1 MQRLAIFAV
10 AATVIALIGFFNHNA
25 YALDDTTTAVTPSPS
40 SVNSGAHI
48 TFTVIVADYST
59 PINTPGGNVTWSDG
73 SSGTFNPTFC
83 TLSSGSCTTS
93 YTPSANSPTSL
104 TITANYAGD
113 SAHSASFATSSLTVI
128 HSTTTKVTP
137 NPATLSSG
145 SLACTVKVNDTSG
158 SPTTPITTVAWSDG
172 GLGGSFNPTS
182 CTLSSGSCQT
192 SYIASTNS
200 PSSVTITANYAGD
213 STHSTS
219 SGTSSLTVNQI
230 HATTTTVTPNPSSV
244 NSGSQITFTVTV
256 SDSHLSPTTPTG
268 NVTWSSGNAGGTFSR
283 TSCPLSSASCTTAY
297 TAATNSPSSVTITAT
312 YAGDSAHS
320 GSAGISS
327 LSVNVLHRTT
337 TTIKPNPATL
347 PNNGIITFV
356 VKVNDSSGSPTTP
369 LGTVSWKDGNT
380 GGTFNATSCT
390 LSSGA
395 CVSKYTASGNPPHVI
410 TINATYSGDATHM
423 SSSAASQLSTNVFH
437 GTTTTV
443 TPSSATLT
451 KGSSVVFTATVAD
464 TLNSSATLIGLVSWS
479 DYNTGGT
486 FTEGGCALAANHCS
500 ITYVPPTNPSGSIT
514 IVASY
519 AGDSYHSGSSGVSSL
534 SVATTPPPFTTP
546 PPSSTPPPFTTPPPS
561 TPPATGQN
569 NSQGNTV
576 PEFPVALIVL
586 LTAFASLIAFYRI
599 KPAKI

>member
-1 MQRLAIFAV
+1 MKRLVIFAV

-25 YALDDTTTAVTPSPS
+25 YALDTTSVAVTPNPFT
-40 SVNSGAHI
+40 VNSGGQVTYAV
-48 TFTVIVADYST
+48 TVTNTNGTTT
-59 PINTPGGNVTWSDG
+59 PTGAVIWNDG
-73 SSGTFNPTFC
+73 SSGTFNPPSC
-83 TLSSGSCTTS
+83 NLSSGSCTTS
-93 YTPSANSPTSL
+93 YTASTSSPT
-104 TITANYAGD
+104 
-113 SAHSASFATSSLTVI
+113 
-128 HSTTTKVTP
+128 
-137 NPATLSSG
+137 
-145 SLACTVKVNDTSG
+145 
-158 SPTTPITTVAWSDG
+158 
-172 GLGGSFNPTS
+172 
-182 CTLSSGSCQT
+182 
-192 SYIASTNS
+192 
-200 PSSVTITANYAGD
+200 VTITASYVGD
-213 STHSTS
+213 STHSVS

-230 HATTTTVTPNPSSV
+230 HSTTTTVTPNPSSV
-244 NSGSQITFTVTV
+244 NSGSQITFTVAV
-256 SDSHLSPTTPTG
+256 ADNHLSPTTPTG
-268 NVTWSSGNAGGTFSR
+268 NVTWSSGSAGGTFSR
-283 TSCPLSSASCTTAY
+283 TSCPLSSGSCTTLY
-297 TAATNSPSSVTITAT
+297 TASTSSSTVTITVS
-312 YAGDSAHS
+312 YAGDSTHS